1 MNVAGILK
9 VKGSDIVTAR
19 ADHTLLETA
28 QTLAAHR
35 IGALVVT
42 EGDGRVSGIISE
54 RDIIRA
60 IAENGAQALKSPVK
74 SFMTAN
80 VVTCVPED
88 TVADLMNEMTQ
99 GRFRHLPVVEDGR
112 LTGIVSIGDVVKQR
126 IAETELEVEAMRGY
140 IASG

>member
-9 VKGSDIVTAR
+9 VKGSDIITAR

-42 EGDGRVSGIISE
+42 EGDGRVGGIISE

-60 IAENGAQALKSPVK
+60 IAENGVQALQSPVK